1 MNNRPQPEGLE
12 PNIRNAVRALIVRD
26 DAVLMQKKWAQHRG
40 TWYTLPGGGQDVNET
55 LAETLQRE
63 CEEEI
68 GARVEIDGLFWIA
81 DFYKQR
87 DTAYPSVRH
96 LVEFLFACSLPAD
109 YRPVS
114 GGHPDKHQIDVV
126 WLPIDKIGDY
136 EIYPKGIASHL
147 SELGDI
153 RPPVYLGVIE

>member
-1 MNNRPQPEGLE
+1 MNDRPQPEGLE
-12 PNIRNAVRALIVRD
+12 PNIRNAVRAVIVRD
-26 DAVLMQKKWAQHRG
+26 DAVLMQKKWAEHRG

-55 LAETLQRE
+55 LAEALQRE

-68 GARVEIDGLFWIA
+68 GARVEIDGLLWIA

-87 DTAYPSVRH
+87 DTGYPSVRH
-96 LVEFLFACSLPAD
+96 LVELHFACSLPAE

-126 WLPIDKIGDY
+126 WLPIDHILDY
-136 EIYPKGIASHL
+136 EVYPKGLATHL
-147 SELGDI
+147 SRLGDVT
-153 RPPVYLGVIE
+153 PPVYLGVID